1 MACCRDKPISGSFFM
16 AENSWN
22 GSLRLSLVSCPVR
35 LSVSTEENELTEKES
50 NAFETMTSNVI
61 DLDHFVS
68 RAEIDPIYLRTSYY
82 VQPDGELAAETLR
95 VIAEKMTA
103 RGLAGIA
110 RVTLLNRKRLV
121 MFEPRGAGMVMFT
134 LHNAD
139 EVRAAGFDTKRQ
151 ENIDP
156 EMLDITEA
164 IVERRTTTFDPA
176 ALLDK
181 P

>member
-1 MACCRDKPISGSFFM
+1 M
-16 AENSWN
+16 AEKSWN
-22 GSLRLSLVSCPVR
+22 GSLRMSLVSCPIS
-35 LSVSTEENELTEKES
+35 LSVSTEENDLTEKEGK
-50 NAFETMTSNVI
+50 ALEEMTSKVI

-68 RAEIDPIYLRTSYY
+68 RAEIDPLYLRTSYY
-82 VQPDGELAAETLR
+82 VQPEGELGAETLR

-110 RVTLLNRKRLV
+110 RVTLANRKRLV

-134 LHNAD
+134 LHNAG

-156 EMLDITEA
+156 EMLDITES

-176 ALLDK
+176 ALLEK

>member
-1 MACCRDKPISGSFFM
+1 MAQQ
-16 AENSWN
+16 SWN
-22 GSLRLSLVSCPVR
+22 GSLRLSLVSCPVS
-35 LSVSTEENELTEKES
+35 LSLVTEENELTEKEHG
-50 NAFETMTSNVI
+50 AFDAMTSNVI

-68 RAEIDPIYLRTSYY
+68 RSEIDPLYLRTSYF
-82 VQPDGELAAETLR
+82 VQPDGELAAESLR
-95 VIAEKMTA
+95 VVADKMA
-103 RGLAGIA
+103 AKGLAGIG
-110 RVTLLNRKRLV
+110 RVTLSNRKRLV

-139 EVRAAGFDTKRQ
+139 ELRAAEFDTQRQ

-156 EMLDITEA
+156 EMLDITEMM
-164 IVERRTTTFDPA
+164 VERRTTNFDPA